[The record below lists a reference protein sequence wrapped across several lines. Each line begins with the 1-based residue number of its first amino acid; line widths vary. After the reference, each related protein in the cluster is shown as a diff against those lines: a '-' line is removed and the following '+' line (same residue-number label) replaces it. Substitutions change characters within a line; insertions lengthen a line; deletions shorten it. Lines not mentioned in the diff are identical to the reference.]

1 MSIVLQFID
10 IALQL
15 YVFVIFARVIISWL
29 RVNPYNPIVR
39 AIYELTEP
47 VLSPIRNLM
56 PRGMMLDFSP
66 MIVIVLIFVIRRILQ
81 SLVVSI
87 V

>member
-1 MSIVLQFID
+1 MGIVLQFID

-29 RVNPYNPIVR
+29 RVDPYNPIVR

-47 VLSPIRNLM
+47 VLGPIRNMM